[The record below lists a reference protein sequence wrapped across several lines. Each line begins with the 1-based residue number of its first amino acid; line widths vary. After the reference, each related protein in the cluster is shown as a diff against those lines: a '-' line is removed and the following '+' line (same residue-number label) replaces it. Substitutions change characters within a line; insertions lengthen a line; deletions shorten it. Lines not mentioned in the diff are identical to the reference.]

1 MNVSKV
7 VKSICYNALIAALY
21 VALVF
26 IFSFM
31 SYEAVQVRLAE
42 VLIFLVIINKRL
54 TPGVVIGCFIA
65 NLIGPFGLID
75 AVVGSIATLA
85 CCVLLSI
92 FKKPWTGLLILPL
105 CNILVGLEISFIE
118 NLSLIPTLIT
128 ILWVMVGELIS
139 AIVGMLTIYSLK
151 KNSTITEFLNQI

>member
-1 MNVSKV
+1 MT
-7 VKSICYNALIAALY
+7 
-21 VALVF
+21 
-26 IFSFM
+26 
-31 SYEAVQVRLAE
+31 AV
-42 VLIFLVIINKRL
+42 LVIINKRL

-85 CCVLLSI
+85 SCVLLSI

-118 NLSLIPTLIT
+118 NLSFIPTLIT
-128 ILWVMVGELIS
+128 IAWVMVGELIS
-139 AIVGMLTIYSLK
+139 AIVGMLIIYSLR
-151 KNSTITEFLNQI
+151 KNTTITEFLNQI